1 MQLHQFHWLESE
13 DLIGEI
19 PHAWN
24 HLVGYDQTVPADQ
37 VSALHYTE
45 GGPYFTAY
53 IDTDYADL
61 WFEEK
66 ERANFAKN

>member
-1 MQLHQFHWLESE
+1 MATAPSSFN
-13 DLIGEI
+13 GEI